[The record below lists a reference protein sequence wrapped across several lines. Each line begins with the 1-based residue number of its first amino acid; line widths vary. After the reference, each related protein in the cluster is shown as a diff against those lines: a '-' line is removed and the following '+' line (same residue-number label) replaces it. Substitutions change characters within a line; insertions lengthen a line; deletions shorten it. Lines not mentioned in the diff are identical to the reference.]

1 MSGLQPAR
9 VLSLSGEVLLTMY
22 VQKTTPISIR
32 QLKDALQDDYNLP
45 RFRQRL
51 LLQQQVLA
59 DDEVLGQAVDLE
71 LVKLNYADA
80 TEAQIEGLLRMAA
93 VGAVQTVEDILQRPQ
108 NPNNYLRIHLEGQTE
123 MYASALSFAAREN
136 HTEVMQLLLDAHA
149 DLQAPGSNVAL
160 WLASRNG
167 HRQAV
172 RLLLAAKADVDCYKD
187 STALY
192 AAAEHNHYAV
202 AQLLLE
208 STADVHKP
216 SSRDSWTPLHAAC
229 FEGHCNVA
237 MLLLSYR
244 ADPMRSQ
251 ENGPDSPFKLAFDQG
266 NTLAVLL
273 IRASLNRP
281 RKP

>member
-1 MSGLQPAR
+1 
-9 VLSLSGEVLLTMY
+9 
-22 VQKTTPISIR
+22 
-32 QLKDALQDDYNLP
+32 
-45 RFRQRL
+45 
-51 LLQQQVLA
+51 
-59 DDEVLGQAVDLE
+59 
-71 LVKLNYADA
+71 
-80 TEAQIEGLLRMAA
+80 MA
-93 VGAVQTVEDILQRPQ
+93 GR
-108 NPNNYLRIHLEGQTE
+108 
-123 MYASALSFAAREN
+123 
-136 HTEVMQLLLDAHA
+136 
-149 DLQAPGSNVAL
+149 
-160 WLASRNG
+160 LASRNG

-202 AQLLLE
+202 TQLLLE

-251 ENGPDSPFKLAFDQG
+251 ENGQDSPFKLAFDQG
-266 NTLAVLL
+266 NTLVVLL